1 MVLLQII
8 GVLAIIFGII
18 MMFLHP
24 IAKRKEQKI
33 IDEKQ
38 AAEEAREKGQSYRP
52 DLRSL
57 SKPNAFSLLFTKSK
71 SWLVMGLG
79 LVAILIQGLFFY
91 NPAGTATAVQYIW
104 GGDDPVTTQGIKLKL
119 YGKTIP
125 ISFEIAMQD
134 IIGESE
140 EYEEGIY
147 YRKGQ
152 RREFADAIKADI
164 AASLIVSVDYA
175 NDSLFLDMADKNRS
189 EKKLVY
195 ARIYPVYDQA
205 LKNTCKLMDAQD
217 YISGASSQFDYYLK
231 DQMENGMYLTE
242 EVYEDVKTMP
252 MTLGDSLS
260 RTVAAGVINDDK
272 REKKYRIRKDHNGE
286 PIRDASNSLKRYG
299 LTVQQA
305 AVTNIDWEES
315 FDARLQLQKEQ
326 VAQTQ
331 IEKQEAEK
339 EYYATQKTIAKGER
353 EKAEV
358 RVTLEKA
365 QLQQT
370 IAAETKAKSAK
381 YKEQEEIN
389 LLAAAKKEAERIRVT
404 ADADAYEIMK
414 KVQVG
419 ITPETELQMRLD
431 AGIAEKAA
439 IAGPTGLKLPD
450 NLTIMTI
457 PGNGKSSDAG
467 ILESIIGAE
476 ILKGNGNIKTK

>member
-1 MVLLQII
+1 MTILGILLI
-8 GVLAIIFGII
+8 
-18 MMFLHP
+18 
-24 IAKRKEQKI
+24 
-33 IDEKQ
+33 
-38 AAEEAREKGQSYRP
+38 
-52 DLRSL
+52 
-57 SKPNAFSLLFTKSK
+57 
-71 SWLVMGLG
+71 
-79 LVAILIQGLFFY
+79 LVAIGMYIVPKFMTLRTETTQVDNGYGGTNSLPPSPKILTSWTGKKSLIIGFVGLAFTMVSGMFFY
-91 NPAGTATAVQYIW
+91 NPAGTATSVQYLW
-104 GGDDPVTTQGIKLKL
+104 GGDAAVTSQGLKMKLW
-119 YGKTIP
+119 GKTIP

-134 IIGESE
+134 VILLGEDGFPSE
-140 EYEEGIY
+140 PGIY
-147 YRKGQ
+147 YRDGQ

-164 AASLIVSVDYA
+164 AASLIVSVNYSDEE
-175 NDSLFLDMADKNRS
+175 LFLDMADKNRS
-189 EKKLVY
+189 EQKLVY

-242 EVYEDVKTMP
+242 EVYADVIEIAITD
-252 MTLGDSLS
+252 GDTSS
-260 RTVAAGVINDDK
+260 TARTVAKGKIDDEK
-272 REKKYRIRKDHNGE
+272 KEKKYRIRRDSNGD

-358 RVTLEKA
+358 RVTLEKK
-365 QLQQT
+365 QLEQT

-389 LLAAAKKEAERIRVT
+389 LLAAAKKQAERIKVS
-404 ADADAYEIMK
+404 ADADAYEIKK
-414 KVQVG
+414 KVNAG
-419 ITPETELQMRLD
+419 ITPETRLKMELD
-431 AGIAEKAA
+431 AKVAIMKAL
-439 IAGPTGLKLPD
+439 AGPEGMNMPTTVMTGDGGKSG
-450 NLTIMTI
+450 
-457 PGNGKSSDAG
+457 GNGM
-467 ILESIIGAE
+467 LESILGAK
-476 ILKGNGNIKTK
+476 ILSGELGTSKK